1 MTNELKIFI
10 CVWIGILIIYAII
23 WFILDRNDYDKK
35 MYEMKITGKEI
46 HKKLSRFV
54 SISELSNQAFFI
66 IGNKSYIYSTMTA
79 EKWDKEHLEYF
90 FKKYAT
96 YCLLHNLDT
105 KVIKQ
110 INNYYK
116 EQIKYY
122 EEIERK
128 LYSFETSELEF
139 SKEVV
144 TVTNK
149 YC

>member
-10 CVWIGILIIYAII
+10 CVWIVILIIYAII

-35 MYEMKITGKEI
+35 MHEMKITGKEI

-54 SISELSNQAFFI
+54 SISELSNQAFLI
-66 IGNKSYIYSTMTA
+66 TGNKSYIYSTLTA
-79 EKWDKEHLEYF
+79 EEWDKEHLEYF

-96 YCLLHNLDT
+96 YCLAHNLDI

-122 EEIERK
+122 EEIERE
-128 LYSFETSELEF
+128 LYSSEISKLEF